1 MEWIYIKNIYK
12 KTYSIYKKHGM
23 KMSYIN
29 FLKIEDVLSAP
40 LYKTVGFFS
49 EQSVPILKD

>member
-1 MEWIYIKNIYK
+1 
-12 KTYSIYKKHGM
+12 
-23 KMSYIN
+23 MSYIN
-29 FLKIEDVLSAP
+29 FLKIENVLSAA